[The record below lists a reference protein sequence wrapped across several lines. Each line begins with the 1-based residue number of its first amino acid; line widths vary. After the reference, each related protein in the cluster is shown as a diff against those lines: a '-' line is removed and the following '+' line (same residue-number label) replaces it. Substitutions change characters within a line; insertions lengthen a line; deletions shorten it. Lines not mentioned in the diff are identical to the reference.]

1 MKKLNKKG
9 FTLVELLVVIVI
21 IGILAAVIV
30 PNVASNIDKA
40 NQSAAEQE
48 ASAAYKDMMA
58 DMDLGKQTL
67 PETVYVVID
76 NYIVKIVNGA
86 VDSSLNT
93 KETEDNASWNGTVL
107 TYGTET
113 SFEEGTVVIVV
124 DTDNSADYY
133 EYSESAFASKA
144 VTEIGSKTVQTQP
157 DDGNQ
162 DNGDTDGE

>member
-58 DMDLGKQTL
+58 GMDLGKQNL
-67 PETVYVVID
+67 PETVYVVSD
-76 NYIVKIVNGA
+76 KYIVKIVNGA
-86 VDSSLNT
+86 VDSSVEINEGAT
-93 KETEDNASWNGTVL
+93 WTAADNGL
-107 TYGTET
+107 TYN
-113 SFEEGTVVIVV
+113 SDKFEEDGIVVIVTTG
-124 DTDNSADYY
+124 DAHTYY
-133 EYSESAFASKA
+133 ESDYTPAVVDPATDAKTAWTSKA
-144 VTEIGSKTVQTQP
+144 ITAIGLKA
-157 DDGNQ
+157 
-162 DNGDTDGE
+162 